1 MGGTPIPP
9 AEGDSPSAY
18 PLSFA
23 DASAPAEV
31 RERSHWEARDRQ
43 ASLMPAGET
52 LHWGFLTKSSL
63 CYIRE
68 AAPSR
73 PSLVNLV
80 SQRELRDA

>member
-1 MGGTPIPP
+1 MTAPSKLEEEAVKVNRRLPVITT
-9 AEGDSPSAY
+9 ASPHL
-18 PLSFA
+18 P
-23 DASAPAEV
+23 
-31 RERSHWEARDRQ
+31 
-43 ASLMPAGET
+43 PAGET

-80 SQRELRDA
+80 SQRELRNA